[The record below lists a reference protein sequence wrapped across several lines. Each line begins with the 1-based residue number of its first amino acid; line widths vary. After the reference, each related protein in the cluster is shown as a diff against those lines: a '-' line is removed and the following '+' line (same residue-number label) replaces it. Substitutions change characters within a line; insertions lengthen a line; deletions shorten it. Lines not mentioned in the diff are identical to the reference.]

1 MLGFGFMDNI
11 IMIQAGDY
19 IDTTF
24 GAVLGISTLTAA
36 GFGNVCSDVSGVLFG
51 GVVESAADKLN
62 LARPQ
67 WSAAQRELRA
77 VRLASTAGAAV
88 GIVCGCLLGMCTL
101 LLKDLEAAERLKKA
115 KALETVFA
123 TVMQNGHQLIG
134 AERCTLYLYDEAS
147 HELWTKV
154 STGAD
159 VVVALPLGRQAI
171 ACAAARERK
180 LVNVADAYADSRF
193 DRSIDGQTGFV
204 TRQVLAV
211 PIVDDDERLVGC
223 IQAINK
229 SGSREPFTPA
239 DEKLVRML
247 ATHIQLFTQELGAL
261 FPAGGVAI
269 RSRRA
274 WSEME
279 AESARA
285 AKMEENCAVERDLK
299 VEANL
304 ALDKKDLELNKK
316 DSELDQKDLELDQ
329 KDMTIDALEK
339 QVPHQAAPSA

>member
-1 MLGFGFMDNI
+1 MFVSRLRCGATRATSRFSRLSRNCSSGASSSTAAAAESAASSTAETAVPPTNLQLFQQARLAAIPMLGFGFMDNI

-101 LLKDLEAAERLKKA
+101 LLKDLDAAERLKKA

-154 STGAD
+154 STG
-159 VVVALPLGRQAI
+159 
-171 ACAAARERK
+171 
-180 LVNVADAYADSRF
+180 
-193 DRSIDGQTGFV
+193 
-204 TRQVLAV
+204 
-211 PIVDDDERLVGC
+211 DDDVGDRVRRRARAEARQRRRRVRRQPLRPVDRRADGLRHAAGARGADRRRRRAPRRLHSGDQQERQPRAV
-223 IQAINK
+223 
-229 SGSREPFTPA
+229 
-239 DEKLVRML
+239 
-247 ATHIQLFTQELGAL
+247 H
-261 FPAGGVAI
+261 AGGREA
-269 RSRRA
+269 RPHARDAHPALHAGARRL
-274 WSEME
+274 
-279 AESARA
+279 RA
-285 AKMEENCAVERDLK
+285 
-299 VEANL
+299 
-304 ALDKKDLELNKK
+304 
-316 DSELDQKDLELDQ
+316 
-329 KDMTIDALEK
+329 
-339 QVPHQAAPSA
+339 

>member
-1 MLGFGFMDNI
+1 MFVSRLRCGATRATSRFSRLSRNCSSGASSSSTAAAAESAASSTAEAAVPPTNLQLFQQARLAAIPMLGFGFMDNI

-101 LLKDLEAAERLKKA
+101 LLKDLDAAERLKKA

-239 DEKLVRML
+239 DEKLVTML
-247 ATHIQLFTQELGAL
+247 ATHIQLFTQELG
-261 FPAGGVAI
+261 V
-269 RSRRA
+269 
-274 WSEME
+274 
-279 AESARA
+279 
-285 AKMEENCAVERDLK
+285 
-299 VEANL
+299 
-304 ALDKKDLELNKK
+304 
-316 DSELDQKDLELDQ
+316 
-329 KDMTIDALEK
+329 
-339 QVPHQAAPSA
+339 